1 MMGAIHM
8 RGSIKM
14 KFSHRIKSENGLHGR
29 AAAKIVDKCKEY
41 NSDIFIIYN
50 GRVGETNSIISL
62 MSLEARQGNTL
73 NIIIEGDDE
82 VLVYNNF
89 KNFLVETL

>member
-1 MMGAIHM
+1 
-8 RGSIKM
+8 M

-29 AAAKIVDKCKEY
+29 AASRIVDKCREY
-41 NSDIFIIYN
+41 NSNISIIYN
-50 GRVGETNSIISL
+50 GRIGEIDSIISL
-62 MSLEARQGNTL
+62 MSLEACQGNTL
-73 NIIIEGDDE
+73 NIIIDGDDE

>member
-1 MMGAIHM
+1 
-8 RGSIKM
+8 M
-14 KFSHRIKSENGLHGR
+14 KFSHRIQSENGLHGR
-29 AAAKIVDKCKEY
+29 AAARIVDKCKEY
-41 NSDIFIIYN
+41 SSNISIIYN

-73 NIIIEGDDE
+73 NIIIDGDDE